1 MRVIATPTA
10 IVRTTANELCI
21 PNELMPPCAPS
32 DHGQSTPTRHQPSSV
47 GDESVALAAHGLDA
61 HRPVDAPLDLPA
73 ELRDVHLA
81 RAAVADVRAVPQRF
95 HDRRTAHRAA
105 GLVGEQHEQPK
116 LRRSEV
122 HLAAAD
128 HCARAIE
135 IQAYVADD

>member
-21 PNELMPPCAPS
+21 PNELMPPCAPL
-32 DHGQSTPTRHQPSSV
+32 DRAPLDRGQSTPTRHQPSSV

-95 HDRRTAHRAA
+95 HDR
-105 GLVGEQHEQPK
+105 
-116 LRRSEV
+116 
-122 HLAAAD
+122 
-128 HCARAIE
+128 
-135 IQAYVADD
+135 